1 MYNGICHGGERV
13 EIFADV
19 LFVINFSMD
28 FLALFLTG
36 KILSMPVKGKR
47 LAAASALGALCAV
60 LRTVFPGNG
69 VVVRVVW
76 TLGII
81 SVGAAMCL
89 VAYNGRLIR
98 MLPVFLAANL
108 ALGGL
113 MSVLGRVLR
122 GAGFGYAGTGKASLF
137 AFPAVVAGV
146 VCVVYG
152 RLRPRSAAL
161 KEADVSITID
171 GKEKTFHML
180 VDSGNLL
187 TEPLS
192 GKEVIL
198 VSPEKL
204 ADILPKPLKGLTVN
218 DIPSLDSASARRV
231 RLIPAKGIGNA
242 ELLIGLV
249 PDRIMIDGRE
259 TDAIAATADS
269 DFGGLDGII
278 PSSVVQ

>member
-1 MYNGICHGGERV
+1 MYNCICHGGERV

-60 LRTVFPGNG
+60 LRTVFPGSG
-69 VVVRVVW
+69 DVVRVVW
-76 TLGII
+76 TLGTF

-98 MLPVFLAANL
+98 TLPVFLAANL

-113 MSVLGRVLR
+113 MSVLGRFMR
-122 GAGFGYAGTGKASLF
+122 GAGFGYSGTGGASLF

-146 VCVVYG
+146 VCVIYG

-161 KEADVSITID
+161 READVSITID
-171 GKEKTFHML
+171 GRTKTFHML

-192 GKEVIL
+192 GRAVIL
-198 VSPEKL
+198 VSPEKM
-204 ADILPKPLKGLTVN
+204 ADILPEPLKGLTVN

-249 PDRIMIDGRE
+249 PDRIIIDGRE
-259 TDAIAATADS
+259 IDAIAATADS

-278 PSSVVQ
+278 PSSVA

>member
-1 MYNGICHGGERV
+1 M

-36 KILSMPVKGKR
+36 KILSMPVRGKR

-60 LRTVFPGNG
+60 LRTAFPGNG
-69 VVVRVVW
+69 GIRVVW

-89 VAYNGRLIR
+89 VAYNGRLFR
-98 MLPVFLAANL
+98 TLPVFLAANL

-113 MSVLGRVLR
+113 MSVLGRILR
-122 GAGFGYAGTGKASLF
+122 VAGFGYTRSGRASLF

-146 VCVVYG
+146 VCVIYG
-152 RLRPRSAAL
+152 RLRPRSTAL
-161 KEADVSITID
+161 RETDVSITID
-171 GKEKTFHML
+171 GRTKTFHML

-192 GKEVIL
+192 GKAVIL
-198 VSPEKL
+198 VSPEKM
-204 ADILPKPLKGLTVN
+204 ADILPEPLKGLTVN
-218 DIPSLDSASARRV
+218 NIPSLDSASARRI

-249 PDRIMIDGRE
+249 PDRIMIDGYE
-259 TDAIAATADS
+259 TDAVAATTDS